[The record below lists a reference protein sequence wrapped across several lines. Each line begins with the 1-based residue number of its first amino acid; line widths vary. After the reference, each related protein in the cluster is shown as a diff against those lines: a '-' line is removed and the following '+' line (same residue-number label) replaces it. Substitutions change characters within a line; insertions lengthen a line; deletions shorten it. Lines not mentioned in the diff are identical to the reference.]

1 MFEEGLNKSD
11 GEKIP
16 TVILFTE
23 HVRKMSLQSDKG
35 TEQVRWTRLDLEQVQ
50 PVWPVC
56 NIGLTGKTDFS
67 TLLEFSSL
75 SSFLESL

>member
-11 GEKIP
+11 GDKIP

-35 TEQVRWTRLDLEQVQ
+35 TRQVRWTRLDLE
-50 PVWPVC
+50 
-56 NIGLTGKTDFS
+56 
-67 TLLEFSSL
+67 
-75 SSFLESL
+75 